1 VTIARAEK
9 RRGLGVML
17 GMESRANPP
26 LKFVRKPPL
35 PMSTGSAPANG
46 TPASFDSNWMKFTS
60 LRREIRSRTV

>member
-1 VTIARAEK
+1 
-9 RRGLGVML
+9 ML